1 MQWSC
6 ETYDTVNHKMTVLKN
21 RLLEQE
27 FVENGTLLDIEYT
40 EENIEFIKDCE
51 EFGYFKCWAEKIA
64 KSKGFNCTKKCV
76 PIIFE
81 SLMELTDD
89 KISKCTTTAEE
100 YCLIG
105 KESYKKYMLLKSTCL
120 KVSRCYS
127 IDLEVTAPWEKTR
140 TTFPAWFQGVLGV
153 ALGA

>member
-1 MQWSC
+1 M
-6 ETYDTVNHKMTVLKN
+6 
-21 RLLEQE
+21 
-27 FVENGTLLDIEYT
+27 ENGTLLDIEYT

-64 KSKGFNCTKKCV
+64 KTKDFNCTQRCV

-81 SLMELTDD
+81 SLMELIDEN
-89 KISKCTTTAEE
+89 IPKCRTTAEE

-127 IDLEVTAPWEKTR
+127 NDLEGSASQEKPR
-140 TTFPAWFQGVLGV
+140 STTPAWFQGVLGMT
-153 ALGA
+153 LGMVFSNLQ